1 MRHNNEALE
10 NSKSINENRQRLA
23 EKESNKSKK
32 YIEETNSFVK
42 TYNKIRDKRVFNERE
57 HGKLVEETRNNV
69 FCDILKAIYITA
81 IEAEALTDN
90 GLLLAESMVDN
101 YVKDRGGALKILNP
115 IKNNTY
121 LLAKIAN
128 ILEDTTEAEV
138 KEIEDIKEED
148 DVEEAPAS
156 SEEDEAELVKK
167 VIELG
172 YTVSKDTKEEP
183 AEAEAPEEPVAA
195 EEPVEEP
202 KVEEVPEETPA
213 DEPVEDVTADTEIED
228 DETDDM
234 ALASGEVEVEDDTE
248 EKVEEIETEP
258 EEDNAPQT
266 DTNEAPA
273 AEVKDVEPAPEESEE
288 APKETPAEEPA
299 ESEEAESEPEA
310 EEPVEDLDDEDLEG
324 EEDEELSQEELD
336 AETPDGEF
344 NYEDGDGEDDLD
356 IDGDGEDD
364 FGVDEPEDTVNVDPK
379 KTMFQELEK
388 EKEVKDAIELIRS
401 RVADAEQAFINRNA
415 ADKEKINNL
424 LNKISDNIK
433 TVEKISDND
442 SDESKVAQESANLA
456 KRRINEISS
465 NRPLTIFEALTRNIT
480 ANILKN
486 EAVKENYITE
496 SGQLDTPVVVE
507 AAKVMYG
514 FLETL
519 NTLQIESVNSDY
531 VLSILKEFK

>member
-81 IEAEALTDN
+81 LEAEALTDN

-115 IKNNTY
+115 VKNNTY

-148 DVEEAPAS
+148 DIEEAPAS

-195 EEPVEEP
+195 EEPTEEP
-202 KVEEVPEETPA
+202 KTEEVPEDTPA
-213 DEPVEDVTADTEIED
+213 EEPVGDVIADTEIED
-228 DETDDM
+228 DEVDDM

-248 EKVEEIETEP
+248 EKVEEPEAET

-273 AEVKDVEPAPEESEE
+273 AEVNDVEPAPEESEE
-288 APKETPAEEPA
+288 TPAEEP
-299 ESEEAESEPEA
+299 EEAESEPKA
-310 EEPVEDLDDEDLEG
+310 EEPAEDLGDEDLEG
-324 EEDEELSQEELD
+324 EEDEEPSQEELD

-344 NYEDGDGEDDLD
+344 NDEDGDGEDDLD

-388 EKEVKDAIELIRS
+388 EKEVKDAIELIRT